1 MARSTS
7 TARKGP
13 ARKAATAT
21 AKRPAAKAAGKGAS
35 KRSTGMATKRS
46 TTKAVTKHATANA
59 TARRATTGPA
69 ARRVAV
75 LVATRKGAWIF
86 HGDAARRNW
95 KADGP
100 HFLGHIVNHLVLDP
114 RAAPAGGKTLLA
126 AAKTGHLG
134 PTVFRSTDLGRTW
147 KEAARPPAFDKAADG
162 AGENAG
168 EHAGE
173 NAGEMLG
180 RVVDHTFWLVPGH
193 ASEPGVWYAGTS
205 PQGLFRSDDD
215 GVTWHGASYINS
227 DPQYVEWMGAQQDG
241 TPDGPKMHSI
251 LIDPRDKDHMYFAM
265 SSGGVHE
272 TTDGGK
278 TFKPLVAGLEV
289 VEGFD
294 PNTLTF
300 HDPHCV
306 RMSPSNPDR
315 LWQQN
320 HCGIYRLDRPGTTW
334 ERVGKAM
341 PKKIGDVG
349 FPMVVH
355 PRNADVA
362 WVFPMDGSS
371 VWPRIS
377 IDGKPA
383 VYGTKNGGK
392 TWTRMAAGM
401 PAEQG
406 WWTVKRQAMCADA
419 QDAVGLYF
427 GTTSGEVWASRDEG
441 AKWSCIA
448 RHLPEIYAVETA
460 EVA

>member
-1 MARSTS
+1 M
-7 TARKGP
+7 
-13 ARKAATAT
+13 
-21 AKRPAAKAAGKGAS
+21 GK
-35 KRSTGMATKRS
+35 
-46 TTKAVTKHATANA
+46 
-59 TARRATTGPA
+59 
-69 ARRVAV
+69 
-75 LVATRKGAWIF
+75 
-86 HGDAARRNW
+86 
-95 KADGP
+95 
-100 HFLGHIVNHLVLDP
+100 
-114 RAAPAGGKTLLA
+114 
-126 AAKTGHLG
+126 
-134 PTVFRSTDLGRTW
+134 TW
-147 KEAARPPAFDKAADG
+147 KEAAKPPAFDKAADG
-162 AGENAG
+162 S
-168 EHAGE
+168 
-173 NAGEMLG
+173 G
-180 RVVDHTFWLVPGH
+180 RVVDHTFWLTPGH
-193 ASEPGVWYAGTS
+193 PSEPGVWYAGTS
-205 PQGLFRSDDD
+205 PQGLFRSEDG
-215 GVTWHGASYINS
+215 GVTWHGASYINA
-227 DPQYVEWMGAQQDG
+227 DKQYIEWMGAQQDG

-251 LIDPRDKDHMYFAM
+251 LIDPRNKDHMYFAM

-278 TFKPLVAGLEV
+278 SFKPLIAGMEV
-289 VEGFD
+289 VGGFD
-294 PNTLTF
+294 PNTITF

-334 ERVGKAM
+334 ERVGRSM

-355 PRNADVA
+355 PRDDDVA
-362 WVFPMDGSS
+362 WVFPMDGSD

-392 TWTRMAAGM
+392 TWARMATGM

-441 AKWSCIA
+441 ANWACIA

-460 EVA
+460 EIG

>member
-1 MARSTS
+1 MARTTRTASKRTVRS
-7 TARKGP
+7 TATSRKSSTG
-13 ARKAATAT
+13 AAGKAASRQTT
-21 AKRPAAKAAGKGAS
+21 KGAS
-35 KRSTGMATKRS
+35 KGTSAAATRAAS
-46 TTKAVTKHATANA
+46 KADRNTA
-59 TARRATTGPA
+59 GQA
-69 ARRVAV
+69 ARKPPARVGKRVAV

-86 HGDAARRNW
+86 HGDPARRSW
-95 KADGP
+95 KVNGP

-114 RAAPAGGKTLLA
+114 RDGRTLLA

-147 KEAARPPAFDKAADG
+147 KEAAQPPAFDKAPEGADKS
-162 AGENAG
+162 
-168 EHAGE
+168 
-173 NAGEMLG
+173 G
-180 RVVDHTFWLVPGH
+180 RVVDHTFWLAPGH

-205 PQGLFRSDDD
+205 PQGLFRSEDG
-215 GVTWHGASYINS
+215 GVTWKGASYING
-227 DPQYVEWMGAQQDG
+227 DQQYIEWMGAQQDG

-278 TFKPLVAGLEV
+278 SFKPLIAGMEV
-289 VEGFD
+289 VGGFD
-294 PNTLTF
+294 ANTITF

-306 RMSPSNPDR
+306 RLSPSNPDR

-334 ERVGKAM
+334 QRVGRSM
-341 PKKIGDVG
+341 PKAIGDVG

-355 PRNADVA
+355 PRDADVA
-362 WVFPMDGSS
+362 WVFPMDGSD

-377 IDGKPA
+377 IGGKPA
-383 VYGTKNGGK
+383 VYGTRNGGK
-392 TWTRMAAGM
+392 SWARMDAGM

-427 GTTSGEVWASRDEG
+427 GTTSGELWASRDEG
-441 AKWSCIA
+441 AKWACIA

-460 EVA
+460 ELG